1 MLRASIGAILALA
14 FVIGGVAPAVAEPI
28 AVRYTEGVT
37 RGFPVLRSLGGEKLA
52 QGELTQVARAGDV
65 VESRLV
71 FRFKDGSLYDERV
84 TFSQKDVFT
93 LITYHIVQQGPSF
106 PEALDGLVDRRTGKY
121 EVRYRGDE
129 DSPEETLKGS
139 FDMPGDVYNG
149 MLSMLMKN
157 MPVATPATVQIIAFT
172 PKPRLVK
179 MLLKPAAEDPM
190 SVNDAAVIA
199 TRFLVRPQLGLF
211 ASLLVADIPDVK
223 CWIAGGE
230 APAFLR
236 FEGPLY
242 FMGPI
247 WRIDWS

>member
-1 MLRASIGAILALA
+1 M
-14 FVIGGVAPAVAEPI
+14 
-28 AVRYTEGVT
+28 
-37 RGFPVLRSLGGEKLA
+37 LRSLSGEKLA
-52 QGELTQVARAGDV
+52 QGELVQIPRGDV

-71 FRFKDGSLYDERV
+71 FHFKDGSLYDERIV
-84 TFSQKDVFT
+84 FSQKDVFT
-93 LITYHIVQQGPSF
+93 LLSYHIVQQGPSF
-106 PEALDGLVDRRTGKY
+106 PETLDAIIDRASGRY

-129 DSPEETLKGS
+129 DSPEETLKGE
-139 FDMPGDVYNG
+139 FELPADAYNG
-149 MLSMLMKN
+149 LLSTLMKN
-157 MPVATPATVQIIAFT
+157 MPAGNPATVQIVAFT

-190 SVNDAAVIA
+190 VVNEAAVIA

-242 FMGPI
+242 FMGPV

>member
-1 MLRASIGAILALA
+1 MSRVTVGAFLALTITLA
-14 FVIGGVAPAVAEPI
+14 GWQPAAAEPI
-28 AVRYTEGVT
+28 AVRYAEGVA
-37 RGFPVLRSLGGEKLA
+37 RGFPVLRSQAGEKLA
-52 QGELTQVARAGDV
+52 QGELTQVPRGEV
-65 VESRLV
+65 IESRLV
-71 FRFKDGSLYDERV
+71 FRFKDGSVYDERL
-84 TFSQKDVFT
+84 TFSQRDVFT
-93 LITYHIVQQGPSF
+93 LLSYHIVHHGPSF
-106 PEALDGLVDRRTGKY
+106 PESIDARVDRKTGRY

-129 DSPEETLKGS
+129 DSAEETLKGS

-149 MLSMLMKN
+149 LLSMLMKN
-157 MPVATPATVQIIAFT
+157 MSTGNAATVQIIAFT

-190 SVNDAAVIA
+190 NVNDAAVIA